1 MGRPV
6 GEPAGIMIASLSGRV
21 QSLGA
26 SEAVIEVNGVGYLVQ
41 ASARTLDRLR
51 GEGSAPVFLLVETQV
66 REDSITLFG
75 FATEA
80 ERALFRLLSSV
91 QGVGGRLA
99 LALLSSFAPDELA
112 RAISLDDRAM
122 ISRAPGV
129 GPRLAAR
136 IATELKGKALPGAG
150 AALAA
155 VAAPAPATPQ
165 ADAIAA
171 LEALGFRGP
180 EALRA
185 VADAQA
191 ALGEGLGTADLVRE
205 ALKRARA

>member
-1 MGRPV
+1 
-6 GEPAGIMIASLSGRV
+6 MIASLSGTV
-21 QSLGA
+21 QALGA
-26 SEAVIEVNGVGYLVQ
+26 SEAVIDVQGVGYLVQ
-41 ASARTLDRLR
+41 ASQRTLDRLR
-51 GEGSAPVFLLVETQV
+51 GTGSAPVFLLVETQV
-66 REDSITLFG
+66 REESITLFG

-99 LALLSSFAPDELA
+99 LALLSTFAPDELA
-112 RAISLDDRAM
+112 RAISLDDRAL
-122 ISRAPGV
+122 IARAPGV

-155 VAAPAPATPQ
+155 VVAPAPATPQ

-185 VADAQA
+185 VAEAEAAAGA
-191 ALGEGLGTADLVRE
+191 ALTTAELVRE
-205 ALKRARA
+205 ALKRAKG

>member
-1 MGRPV
+1 
-6 GEPAGIMIASLSGRV
+6 MIASLSGRV
-21 QSLGA
+21 QSLGT
-26 SEAVIEVNGVGYLVQ
+26 SEAVIDVNGVGYLVQ

-51 GEGSAPVFLLVETQV
+51 GEGGAAVFLLVETQV
-66 REDSITLFG
+66 REDAITLFG
-75 FATEA
+75 FASDA

-112 RAISLDDRAM
+112 RAISLDDRAL
-122 ISRAPGV
+122 IARAPGV

-150 AALAA
+150 ATLAA
-155 VAAPAPATPQ
+155 VAAPGPATPQ
-165 ADAIAA
+165 ADAVAA

-180 EALRA
+180 DALRA
-185 VADAQA
+185 VSEAEA
-191 ALGEGLGTADLVRE
+191 AVGAGLTTAELVRE